1 MAYASLERA
10 ATVEEWRPLSCPTNT
25 SILPRSF
32 TANSKAALGNLH
44 LNMQGLSKHALTRS
58 LENQKFPFLRKNWF
72 TRKGY
77 NAQLL
82 HDLKGPIKM
91 EPTGKRDSNAYSK
104 KMTESK
110 DELTIL
116 QEELNNLI
124 VRFVLRAL
132 RIYQST
138 RPELL
143 RVNEIALLVRNE
155 IKNVLT
161 DLTDQTNTDNI
172 AKLAKE
178 AWAKENKP

>member
-1 MAYASLERA
+1 
-10 ATVEEWRPLSCPTNT
+10 
-25 SILPRSF
+25 
-32 TANSKAALGNLH
+32 
-44 LNMQGLSKHALTRS
+44 
-58 LENQKFPFLRKNWF
+58 
-72 TRKGY
+72 
-77 NAQLL
+77 
-82 HDLKGPIKM
+82 M
-91 EPTGKRDSNAYSK
+91 EPTGKRDSDAYSK

-138 RPELL
+138 RPEPL

-161 DLTDQTNTDNI
+161 DLTDQTNTDAI
-172 AKLAKE
+172 AKLSKE
-178 AWAKENKP
+178 SWAKENKS

>member
-1 MAYASLERA
+1 
-10 ATVEEWRPLSCPTNT
+10 
-25 SILPRSF
+25 
-32 TANSKAALGNLH
+32 
-44 LNMQGLSKHALTRS
+44 
-58 LENQKFPFLRKNWF
+58 LENQKPPFPKNDWV

-77 NAQLL
+77 NAPLL
-82 HDLKGPIKM
+82 LDLKERLKM
-91 EPTGKRDSNAYSK
+91 EPTGKRDSVAYSK

-110 DELTIL
+110 DELTVL

-138 RPELL
+138 RPEPL

-161 DLTDQTNTDNI
+161 DLNDQTNTDAL

-178 AWAKENKP
+178 TWAKETWAKETKP